1 MNVPETVGE
10 VGIGNVKYALHTFFF
25 SKLVAA
31 IRRTNSTPTL
41 SAVISPE
48 RLVYISLAGGRI
60 LVGVL
65 EPTQRTEIDLEVPLY
80 IRIPGGQDLFANVL
94 HNFLNVDSS
103 NINEFRCYIPLRN
116 GNVLMAFLEH
126 NLHGLNYPVGAEVFL
141 RLPNSTRLSGLL
153 RLGEGHRPSWL
164 PLL

>member
-1 MNVPETVGE
+1 M
-10 VGIGNVKYALHTFFF
+10 
-25 SKLVAA
+25 
-31 IRRTNSTPTL
+31 RRPNSPPNSSVTIAPH
-41 SAVISPE
+41 
-48 RLVYISLAGGRI
+48 RRVYVSLAGGHV
-60 LVGVL
+60 LVGIL
-65 EPTQRTEIDLEVPLY
+65 EPTQRTEIYLKVPLY
-80 IRIPGGQDLFANVL
+80 IRIPSGQDLFANVL

-103 NINEFRCYIPLRN
+103 NNNEFRCYIPLRN